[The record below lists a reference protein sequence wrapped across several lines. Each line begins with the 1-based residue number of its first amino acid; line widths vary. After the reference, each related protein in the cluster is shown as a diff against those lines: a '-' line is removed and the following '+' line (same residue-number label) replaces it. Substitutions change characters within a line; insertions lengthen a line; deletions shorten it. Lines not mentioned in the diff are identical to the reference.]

1 MSTLLIWIYFFTVI
15 SINPHIGTD
24 TLIFIKVGKRLTK
37 LMMAY
42 SSIIFGFNFAFALVL
57 PDKPVFNHMLIRMN
71 TIMSMLMGEVS
82 LDVLPTSQPNA
93 TNPYKSNFWTQ
104 WKSEDFVAHIIFFMF
119 CFTVSIVVFNILTAF
134 AIKVLS
140 HQIEQTSYTIISGC
154 GRGFARC

>member
-1 MSTLLIWIYFFTVI
+1 MSAISSLFIWIYFFTVI

-42 SSIIFGFNFAFALVL
+42 SSILFGFFFAFALVL
-57 PDKPVFNHMLIRMN
+57 PHEAKFNHMLIRVN

-82 LDVLPTSQPNA
+82 LDVLPSSAPNA
-93 TNPYKSNFWTQ
+93 TNPYNNNFWNQ
-104 WKSEDFVAHIIFFMF
+104 WSSVDFAAHIIFFTF

-134 AIKVLS
+134 AIKVSLD
-140 HQIEQTSYTIISGC
+140 
-154 GRGFARC
+154 RF